1 MNGPTGFAEMFLW
14 YDGNPNNEDRAG
26 MTVVLEEGDK
36 VRVADKPYDARY
48 TEQIIGVIGGDNT
61 SVSAISNASPEE
73 WHGKH
78 LRDPFNRLLWE
89 PQVMVEWIV
98 DGFRHWYE
106 ADRIPEGVVVPANA
120 TYYRNEWNG
129 YKLQRQILS
138 EEFKNPGKPVAPYLP
153 RWERQEWAIV
163 ILLGRAVVRNNQL
176 TNPGWKKIRSIS
188 DGTVALSEWLI
199 K

>member
-1 MNGPTGFAEMFLW
+1 MNGPTGFAEMFEW
-14 YDGNPNNEDRAG
+14 YDGNPDNEDRAG
-26 MTVVLEEGDK
+26 MTVVLEEDK
-36 VRVADKPYDARY
+36 VRLANKPYDTRY
-48 TEQIIGVIGGDNT
+48 PDAIVGVVGGDNT
-61 SVSAISNASPEE
+61 AVSAISNASPEE

-120 TYYRNEWNG
+120 TYYRDEWNG
-129 YKLQRQILS
+129 YKLHRQILS

-163 ILLGRAVVRNNQL
+163 ILLGRAVIRDNQL
-176 TNPGWKKIRSIS
+176 TNPSWKKIKSINNS
-188 DGTVALSEWLI
+188 AIALSEWLI

>member
-1 MNGPTGFAEMFLW
+1 MKGPTGFAEMFEW

-26 MTVVLEEGDK
+26 MTVVLEEGK
-36 VRVADKPYDARY
+36 VRPANKSYDNRHPDA
-48 TEQIIGVIGGDNT
+48 IIGVVGGDNT
-61 SVSAISNASPEE
+61 AVSAISNASPEE

-78 LRDPFNRLLWE
+78 LRDSFNRLLWE

-98 DGFRHWYE
+98 DGFRHWHE
-106 ADRIPEGVVVPANA
+106 ADRIPEGVVVPNNA
-120 TYYRNEWNG
+120 TYYRDEWNG
-129 YKLQRQILS
+129 YKLHRQILS

-163 ILLGRAVVRNNQL
+163 ILIGRAVIRDDQL
-176 TNPGWKKIRSIS
+176 INPAWRKIRSLS
-188 DGTVALSEWLI
+188 DSALPLNEWLI